1 MGMCSRVMQIRSFY
15 FYKLIGV
22 SKLKIEEFKKHTKN
36 KVLKERIALFLVISL
51 LPTFAYAYGSGGD
64 EVTSIIQNLCAY
76 LSGTVAKAIGIL
88 AIIFM
93 GYKTLSGRMDWRV
106 GGTIAIG
113 LGLIIGGAYY
123 GGMLLGNS

>member
-1 MGMCSRVMQIRSFY
+1 MMWNTKIRLQIKSFV
-15 FYKLIGV
+15 L
-22 SKLKIEEFKKHTKN
+22 SKLMIFHQLKKQKEEFTRD
-36 KVLKERIALFLVISL
+36 RIVLFLMMFLIPS
-51 LPTFAYAYGSGGD
+51 FAYAYGGNGD

-93 GYKTLSGRMDWRV
+93 GYRTLSGRMDWRL

>member
-1 MGMCSRVMQIRSFY
+1 MIFMMEKKGNTKMLMQTKLFLSNKLSGLQRLKMKFSR
-15 FYKLIGV
+15 
-22 SKLKIEEFKKHTKN
+22 
-36 KVLKERIALFLVISL
+36 ERIALFLMIFL
-51 LPTFAYAYGSGGD
+51 MPTFAYAYGGSGGD
-64 EVTSIIQNLCAY
+64 EVTSIVQNLCSY
-76 LSGTVAKAIGIL
+76 LSGSVAKAIGIL

-93 GYKTLSGRMDWRV
+93 GYRTLSGRMDWRL